1 MMLFFEHRNAQR
13 QWCGSVMR
21 TTLTLDDDVA
31 AEVERL
37 RREEGLGLSEAVN
50 RLVRAGM
57 TAPRSR
63 SPYRHETRELG
74 LKVDVADIGAVLDL
88 LDED

>member
-1 MMLFFEHRNAQR
+1 
-13 QWCGSVMR
+13 MR

-50 RLVRAGM
+50 KLARLGM
-57 TAPRSR
+57 VHKPEP
-63 SPYRHETRELG
+63 SPYMTPSWPLG
-74 LKVDVADIGAVLDL
+74 LKVDITCIGEVLSM
-88 LDED
+88 LDEEEGRIRTW